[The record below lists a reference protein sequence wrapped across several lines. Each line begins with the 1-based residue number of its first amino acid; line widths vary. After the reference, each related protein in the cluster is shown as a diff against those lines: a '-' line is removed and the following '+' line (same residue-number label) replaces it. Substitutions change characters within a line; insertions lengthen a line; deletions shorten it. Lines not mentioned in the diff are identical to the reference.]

1 MLDFTAICLQLI
13 KDLLVELPS
22 RLKIIVVL
30 GIFIL
35 GVMIA
40 LIHSRGQIIGKAA
53 TILTPHLVTG
63 LDAALIVFLLLLV
76 LLIIVAAS
84 YAISYRER

>member
-1 MLDFTAICLQLI
+1 MSDFTGNWLRLI

-22 RLKIIVVL
+22 KLKIIVVL

-35 GVMIA
+35 GVMII
-40 LIHSRGQIIGKAA
+40 LIHMRGQIIGDAA

-76 LLIIVAAS
+76 LLIIATAAH
-84 YAISYRER
+84 AIFYRER

>member
-1 MLDFTAICLQLI
+1 M
-13 KDLLVELPS
+13 
-22 RLKIIVVL
+22 L

-35 GVMIA
+35 VVMVTLS
-40 LIHSRGQIIGKAA
+40 LIKDQISGKTA
-53 TILTPHLVTG
+53 TILTPLLVTG
-63 LDAALIVFLLLLV
+63 LDAALIVFLMLLV

>member
-1 MLDFTAICLQLI
+1 
-13 KDLLVELPS
+13 
-22 RLKIIVVL
+22 
-30 GIFIL
+30 
-35 GVMIA
+35 MIA
-40 LIHSRGQIIGKAA
+40 LIHIRGQIIGKAA

-84 YAISYRER
+84 YAIPYRER

>member
-1 MLDFTAICLQLI
+1 MDFTANCLQLI

>member
-1 MLDFTAICLQLI
+1 MDFTANWLRLM
-13 KDLLVELPS
+13 KNLLVELPS

-30 GIFIL
+30 GLFIL

-40 LIHSRGQIIGKAA
+40 LIHIRGQIIGKAA
-53 TILTPHLVTG
+53 AILSPHLVTG